1 VIAPHTDTVTRLIRD
16 IVAEEVVTRFE
27 RLAHGDISEKAPG
40 DLVTIAD
47 VQTER
52 RLTEVLTQLLPGS
65 VVIGEEA
72 AAADPAV
79 LGLLA
84 HTAPVWVIDP
94 VDGTWNF
101 SEGRRHFATMVALVR
116 SERIEAAWIHD
127 PLGGVTVVAEAGA
140 GAWLGDRRLQVTKPE
155 RPEDL
160 RGALLAGYFGDK
172 SLGARIQSRRNRIG
186 AVKSLRSAAHE
197 YLRLARG
204 EIHYAL
210 FTKLMPWD
218 HAPGV
223 LIHAEAGGYA
233 RYLNGKP
240 YRPSAVSEKG
250 LLLAP
255 DPGSWQRLESA
266 LFSD

>member
-1 VIAPHTDTVTRLIRD
+1 MTLDTEAVTRLIRTV
-16 IVAEEVVTRFE
+16 VAEEVVPRFE
-27 RLAHGDISEKAPG
+27 KLAHGDIREKAPG
-40 DLVTIAD
+40 DYVTIAD
-47 VQTER
+47 IETER
-52 RLTEVLTQLLPGS
+52 RLTEELTRLLPGS

-72 AAADPAV
+72 AAADPAI

-84 HTAPVWVIDP
+84 HDAPVWVIDP

-101 SEGRRHFATMVALVR
+101 SEGRRHFGTMVALVR
-116 SERIEAAWIHD
+116 AERIEAAWIHD
-127 PLGGVTVVAEAGA
+127 PLGGDTAVAEAGA
-140 GAWLGDRRLQVTKPE
+140 GAWIGERRLHVSKPKP
-155 RPEDL
+155 PEEL

-172 SLGARIQSRRNRIG
+172 KLGARIQGRRTQVG

-218 HAPGV
+218 HAAGV
-223 LIHAEAGGYA
+223 LIHREAGGHSA
-233 RYLNGKP
+233 YLDGTP
-240 YRPSAVSEKG
+240 YRPSQITAKG

-255 DPGSWQRLESA
+255 DPGIWRRLETA
-266 LFSD
+266 LLSD

>member
-1 VIAPHTDTVTRLIRD
+1 VIGPHTDTVTRLIRD

-27 RLAHGDISEKAPG
+27 RLAHGDVSEKAPG

-52 RLTEVLTQLLPGS
+52 RLTEALTQLLPGS

-72 AAADPAV
+72 AAADPAL

-101 SEGRRHFATMVALVR
+101 SEGRRHFGTMVALVR
-116 SERIEAAWIHD
+116 SGRIEAAWIHD

-140 GAWLGDRRLQVTKPE
+140 GAWIGDHRLQVTKPE

-160 RGALLAGYFGDK
+160 RGALLAGHFGDK
-172 SLGARIQSRRNRIG
+172 SLGAHIQSRRNRIG

-197 YLRLARG
+197 YLRLARS

-223 LIHAEAGGYA
+223 LIHAEAGGHA

>member
-1 VIAPHTDTVTRLIRD
+1 VIVVKIDTVTALIRD
-16 IVAEEVVTRFE
+16 IVAEEVVPRFE
-27 RLAHGDISEKAPG
+27 RLTHGDISEKAPG

-47 VQTER
+47 IQTER
-52 RLTEVLTQLLPGS
+52 RLTEALTQLLPGS

-72 AAADPAV
+72 AAADPAM

-84 HTAPVWVIDP
+84 QPAPVWIVDP

-101 SEGRRHFATMVALVR
+101 SKGRRHFGTMVALVR

-127 PLGGVTVVAEAGA
+127 PLGGATVVAEAGA
-140 GAWLGDRRLQVTKPE
+140 GAWLGDRRLQVSKPE
-155 RPEDL
+155 RPDDI
-160 RGALLAGYFGDK
+160 RGALLAGFFGDK
-172 SLGARIQSRRNRIG
+172 SLGARIQSRRNRVG

-218 HAPGV
+218 HAAGV
-223 LIHAEAGGYA
+223 LIHAEAGGHA

-240 YRPSAVSEKG
+240 YRPSAIGEKG

-255 DPGSWQRLESA
+255 DAGTWRRLETA

>member
-1 VIAPHTDTVTRLIRD
+1 MKLDTDTVTNLIREV
-16 IVAEEVVTRFE
+16 VAEEVVSRFE
-27 RLAHGDISEKAPG
+27 RLAHGDVSEKGPG

-47 VQTER
+47 IETER
-52 RLTEVLTQLLPGS
+52 RLTQALAQLLPGS
-65 VVIGEEA
+65 VVLGEEA
-72 AAADPAV
+72 AAADPAI

-84 HTAPVWVIDP
+84 QAAPVWVIDP

-101 SEGRRHFATMVALVR
+101 SEGRRHFGTMVALVR
-116 SERIEAAWIHD
+116 DDRVEAAWIHD
-127 PLGGVTVVAEAGA
+127 PLGGDTVVAEAGA
-140 GAWLGDRRLQVTKPE
+140 GAWLGGQRLAVATPD

-160 RGALLAGYFGDK
+160 RGALLAGNFGDK
-172 SLGARIQSRRNRIG
+172 TLGARIQSRRKQVG

-218 HAPGV
+218 HAAGV
-223 LIHAEAGGYA
+223 LIHAEAGGHA
-233 RYLNGKP
+233 RYLDGTP
-240 YRPSAVSEKG
+240 YRPSAITETA

-255 DPGSWQRLESA
+255 DPGIWRRLETA
-266 LFSD
+266 LLSD

>member
-1 VIAPHTDTVTRLIRD
+1 MRPNADTVTNLIRD
-16 IVAEEVVTRFE
+16 IVAEEVVSRFE
-27 RLAHGDISEKAPG
+27 RLAHGDVSEKAPG

-47 VQTER
+47 VVAER
-52 RLTEVLTQLLPGS
+52 RLTQALRELMPGS
-65 VVIGEEA
+65 VVLGEEA
-72 AAADPAV
+72 AAADPAL

-84 HTAPVWVIDP
+84 QTAPVWVIDP
-94 VDGTWNF
+94 IDGTWNF
-101 SEGRRHFATMVALVR
+101 SEGRRHFGTMVALVR
-116 SERIEAAWIHD
+116 NDRVEAAWIHD
-127 PLGGVTVVAEAGA
+127 PLGEETVVAEAGG
-140 GAWLGDRRLQVTKPE
+140 GAWLRGRRLKVTPPE

-160 RGALLAGYFGDK
+160 RGALMAGKFADK
-172 SLGARIQSRRNRIG
+172 RLGAQVQSRRSEVG

-204 EIHYAL
+204 EIHFAL

-223 LIHAEAGGYA
+223 LIHAESGGHAG
-233 RYLNGKP
+233 YLDGSP
-240 YRPSAVSEKG
+240 YRPSAITETA

-255 DPGSWQRLESA
+255 DSRSWRRLESA